1 MPSDNTSHHD
11 YLSAFEEFLQTGENS
26 KLASFL
32 QGSRPESFL
41 SVYRNG
47 FIRASISAL
56 ESNFPTLVT
65 LWGEE
70 YFSQIAAAYVNAAP
84 PASATL
90 IGYGFENNPD
100 APSLSFIEF
109 LQGNAADLIKQYPY
123 VPDICRLDQA
133 WLQAL
138 NANGQDF
145 LSLEKVQ
152 ELIAQGEDL
161 GELPITLNDSAH
173 IVTLEFDLFELWGQ
187 LRFGELPDDQAIQ
200 LNAHNNAVIFWQREM
215 QVQAKPLSDI
225 EWIFM
230 QNLRQSASMD
240 VASNAAL
247 AVDEDFDISTLF
259 AELLNAHLLK

>member
-1 MPSDNTSHHD
+1 MPSDNTSHGD
-11 YLSAFEEFLQTGENS
+11 YLSAFEQFLKTGDNH
-26 KLASFL
+26 KLTAFL
-32 QGSRPESFL
+32 QGSRPKSFL

-47 FIRASISAL
+47 FIRASVSAL

-70 YFSQIAAAYVNAAP
+70 YFSQVAGAYVNAAP

-109 LQGNAADLIKQYPY
+109 LQGSSAELIAQYPY

-138 NANGQDF
+138 NANGQEF
-145 LSLEKVQ
+145 LSLEHVQ
-152 ELIAQGEDL
+152 EIIAQGEDL
-161 GELPITLNDSAH
+161 AERPMTLVDSTR
-173 IVTLEFDLFELWGQ
+173 IINLEFDIFELWGQ
-187 LRFGELPDDQAIQ
+187 LRFSELSDGQTIA
-200 LNAHNNAVIFWQREM
+200 LNRKNNTVIFWQREL
-215 QVQAKPLSDI
+215 QVQAKPLSDV
-225 EWIFM
+225 ETSFL
-230 QNLRQSASMD
+230 QSLKQSANINTASTQALTMD
-240 VASNAAL
+240 
-247 AVDEDFDISTLF
+247 ETFDISSLF

>member
-1 MPSDNTSHHD
+1 MPSDNTSHRD
-11 YLSAFEEFLQTGENS
+11 YLSAFEQFLQTGENS
-26 KLASFL
+26 KLATFI

-56 ESNFPTLVT
+56 ESNFSTLVT

-70 YFSQIAAAYVNAAP
+70 YFSQVAGAYVNAAP
-84 PASATL
+84 PVSATL

-100 APSLSFIEF
+100 TPSLSFIEF
-109 LQGNAADLIKQYPY
+109 LQGNAAGLIKQYPY

-138 NANGQDF
+138 NANGEDY

-152 ELIAQGEDL
+152 EMIAQGEDL
-161 GELPITLNDSAH
+161 GERPMTLNDSAQ

-187 LRFGELPDDQAIQ
+187 LRFGELADDQTIQ
-200 LNAHNNAVIFWQREM
+200 LDAHNNAVIFWQREL

-225 EWIFM
+225 ELIFM
-230 QNLRQSASMD
+230 QNLKQSSSMD
-240 VASNAAL
+240 TASNAAL
-247 AVDEDFDISTLF
+247 EIDENFDISTLF